1 MNSRERFYAVTH
13 YKPFDR
19 FFKNEMGPYYEKPYE
34 ETMERWQREGL
45 PLDDDLYRILGYDRI
60 DVLPINFFPCPG
72 WKHEDLEETNEYVI
86 YRDEWDGVIKKARK
100 DARTAGHTTQFLEY
114 PIKDRQSW
122 NEFKKRLN
130 PESPVR
136 FPWYWESLKKQYR
149 DRDFPLGIYAG
160 SMFGWLRNCIGIE
173 NISIML
179 YDDPYLVHEMIDHI
193 TEMATIILKKVVF
206 EIELDFGC
214 MWEDM
219 GYKTASLISPKHV
232 RQFMMIGYRKI
243 TDLLHQAGIDII
255 MLDSDGNVEELIPLW
270 LEVGI
275 NYIYPMEV
283 AAGMDVVK
291 LRKKFGRELRMGGGM
306 DKRILASGNK
316 EGIREM
322 VMSKKDLIHEGG
334 YIPGVDH
341 VIPPDISWESFL
353 YYHKLLEEV

>member
-1 MNSRERFYAVTH
+1 MNSRERFYAITH

-19 FFKNEMGPYYEKPYE
+19 LFKNEMGPYCEKPYQ
-34 ETMERWQREGL
+34 ETIERWQREGL
-45 PLDDDLYRILGYDRI
+45 APDDDPYRILGYDRI
-60 DVLPINFFPCPG
+60 EVLPVNSSFYPP
-72 WKHEDLEETNEYVI
+72 WKHEDMEETGEYVI
-86 YRDEWDGVIKKARK
+86 HRDPNGVIKKVRK
-100 DARTAGHTTQFLEY
+100 GAETPGYTTQFLEY
-114 PIKDRQSW
+114 PVKDRPSW

-130 PESPVR
+130 PQSPGR
-136 FPWYWESLKKQYR
+136 FPWYWKSLKRQYQY
-149 DRDFPLGIYAG
+149 RDFPLGINAG
-160 SMFGWLRNCIGIE
+160 SMFGWLRNWIGIE

-179 YDDPYLVHEMIDHI
+179 YDDPILVHEMMDHI
-193 TEMATIILKKVVF
+193 VDMITIILKKVVS
-206 EIELDFGC
+206 EIELDFAC

-232 RQFMMIGYRKI
+232 RQFMMPGYRQI

-255 MLDSDGNVEELIPLW
+255 TLDSDGNVEELIPFW

-291 LRKKFGRELRMGGGM
+291 LRKKFGKELRMSGGM
-306 DKRILASGNK
+306 DKRILASGNR

-322 VMSKKDLIHEGG
+322 VVSKKELIREGG

-341 VIPPDISWESFL
+341 VIPPDISWDSFL
-353 YYHKLLEEV
+353 YYHRLLEEV